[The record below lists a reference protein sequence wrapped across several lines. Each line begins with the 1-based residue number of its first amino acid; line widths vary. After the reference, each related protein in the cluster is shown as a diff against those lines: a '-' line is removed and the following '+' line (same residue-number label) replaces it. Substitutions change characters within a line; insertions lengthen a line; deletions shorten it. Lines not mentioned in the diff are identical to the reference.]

1 MTKLCVLVGVAV
13 AVAILTNTASAETL
27 RVGRVSGA
35 PTFGNPYTTVGQ
47 PSSGVWSALY
57 DGLTFID
64 EQGKLQPGLSLSWQ
78 AVEPTRWIFQLRPNV
93 VFHNGAPFDAAAV
106 VAVIE
111 FLKSEEGKRLYIGAE
126 VSGVTSARAVDA
138 LTVEITTARPD
149 PLLAKRM
156 NIIYMVEPTALKQQG
171 LEAFARKPVGTGPFK
186 FVSWGNGNARNVF
199 EAFPQSWR
207 APKSVTRL
215 ELLGI
220 SDPSARLQALQA
232 GQIDIMEGIGRDEAA
247 TLDENFRVITQKTPS
262 ILTLAIRNVG
272 NAKSPVQDPRVR
284 QALSFAIN
292 RQAIAENILGDASRA
307 ATQGTVTEAVG
318 YNPELS
324 LPYNPVKA
332 RALLKEAGYAQGFA
346 LQVEVI
352 TGFAGA
358 DALVYQQAVQDLNA
372 IGVKAELR
380 AIPFPNWLQKFTTND
395 WGAVDAFSFA
405 WDATM
410 YYDPV
415 RPIRNSS
422 CAKANP
428 FFCDPALTPLIDAS
442 DVEMDEGKRAGMMR
456 DLMARLHGQT
466 VAVWLASGAMT
477 LAFKKEI
484 QNVHWRS
491 PGLVY
496 EAVTFGK

>member
-1 MTKLCVLVGVAV
+1 MIKAWMSLGIAAAL
-13 AVAILTNTASAETL
+13 LTNTSFADTL

-64 EQGKLQPGLSLSWQ
+64 EHGKLQPALALSWQ
-78 AVEPTRWIFQLRPNV
+78 AVEPTRWVFKLRPNV
-93 VFHNGAPFDAAAV
+93 VFHNGVPFDAASV

-111 FLKSEEGKRLYIGAE
+111 FLKSEEGHRLYIGAE
-126 VSGVTSARAVDA
+126 VSGVTSARVIDA
-138 LTVEITTARPD
+138 LTVEITTAKPD

-156 NIIYMVEPTALKQQG
+156 NIIYMVEPNALKQQG
-171 LEAFARKPVGTGPFK
+171 MEAFARKPIGTGPFK

-199 EAFPQSWR
+199 EAFPKSWR

-220 SDPSARLQALQA
+220 SDASARLQALQA

-247 TLDENFRVITQKTPS
+247 TLDDNFHVVTQKTPS
-262 ILTLAIRNVG
+262 ILTFAIRNVG
-272 NAKSPVQDPRVR
+272 NPKSPVQDARVR
-284 QALSFAIN
+284 EALSLAIN
-292 RQAIAENILGDASRA
+292 RKAIAENILGDVSRA
-307 ATQGTVTEAVG
+307 ATQGTVPEAVG
-318 YNPELS
+318 YNPDLS
-324 LPYNPVKA
+324 LPYDPAKA
-332 RALLKEAGYAQGFA
+332 RALLTQAGYGQGFP
-346 LQVEVI
+346 LQIEAI

-358 DALVYQQAVQDLNA
+358 DTLVYQQAVQDLNA

-380 AIPFPNWLQKFTTND
+380 AIPFPNWLQKFTTNE

-410 YYDPV
+410 YYDPI

-422 CAKANP
+422 CAKVNP
-428 FFCDPALTPLIDAS
+428 FFCDQALMSLMNAS
-442 DVEMDEGKRAGMMR
+442 DIEMDDSKRTATMR
-456 DLMARLHGQT
+456 DLMTRLHNQT
-466 VAVWLASGAMT
+466 VAVWLVSGAMT
-477 LAFKKEI
+477 IAAKRGVD
-484 QNVHWRS
+484 NVHWRS

-496 EAVTFGK
+496 EAVTFAK